1 MDVDGSW
8 DLVIDSPMGKQNVI
22 ITLKEDAGQLT
33 GTLLNK
39 SNNMKTDLFDGA
51 VTGGELTW
59 KAKLQ
64 LMNITLTFSTSVQD
78 DVMSGKVKAGLF
90 GNFNVTGQRV

>member
-1 MDVDGSW
+1 MNVDGSW

-39 SNNMKTDLFDGA
+39 SNNMTTDLFDGA

-64 LMNITLTFSTSVQD
+64 LMNITLTFTTSVQD